1 MKYKLT
7 KSVTFHTREDAELL
21 RRLEEAGKLRDGAWS
36 PFVRSLLRQW
46 AYGATVPAGELA
58 PAGGDIQLAVAQA
71 LDERNLNLGAIRQVM
86 EATLSGIRIESALLP
101 ETPEAEEQPD
111 WFDLL
116 EGAIL

>member
-46 AYGATVPAGELA
+46 AYSGAAPVPAGA
-58 PAGGDIQLAVAQA
+58 DIQLAVAQA
-71 LDERNLNLGAIRQVM
+71 LDERNLSLGAIRQVM
-86 EATLSGIRIESALLP
+86 EATLSGLQVESAPLP
-101 ETPEAEEQPD
+101 EAPEAEEQPD